1 MKKQYIFP
9 VLGFC
14 AAFLVTACS
23 DDDYAQTDFTR
34 PAGGNQ
40 IFLSCQSQ
48 LGDNKTVW
56 AADSKIGFFC
66 EQTKTVNLVVG
77 VAAPYVGQTEGM
89 FYTQVVWGKETGEH
103 TFYAYIPYNKDN
115 TSAKAVAGVLS
126 NSQLQSGTS
135 NAHLT
140 NTALMYATAKSA
152 EVETAVPM
160 TLDMH
165 WDI

>member
-1 MKKQYIFP
+1 
-9 VLGFC
+9 
-14 AAFLVTACS
+14 
-23 DDDYAQTDFTR
+23 
-34 PAGGNQ
+34 
-40 IFLSCQSQ
+40 
-48 LGDNKTVW
+48 
-56 AADSKIGFFC
+56 
-66 EQTKTVNLVVG
+66 
-77 VAAPYVGQTEGM
+77 M

-160 TLDMH
+160 TFRHALGYLDISCKTSVKYVGWKVKSIEFSTEDGIALAGDYKFDLTTGQFAIADGSSKIELRVDNTRH
-165 WDI
+165 SLRTEYFTDICL

>member
-1 MKKQYIFP
+1 MNPYK
-9 VLGFC
+9 
-14 AAFLVTACS
+14 A
-23 DDDYAQTDFTR
+23 DYNGLITR
-34 PAGGNQ
+34 FAVSYTH
-40 IFLSCQSQ
+40 L
-48 LGDNKTVW
+48 
-56 AADSKIGFFC
+56 
-66 EQTKTVNLVVG
+66 
-77 VAAPYVGQTEGM
+77 
-89 FYTQVVWGKETGEH
+89 YTQVVWGKETGEH

-160 TLDMH
+160 TLDRKSVV
-165 WDI
+165 

>member
-9 VLGFC
+9 VLGLC
-14 AAFLVTACS
+14 AAFLATACS

-66 EQTKTVNLVVG
+66 EQTKTVNLAVG
-77 VAAPYVGQTEGM
+77 VAAPYVGQAEGM
-89 FYTQVVWGKETGEH
+89 FYTQVV
-103 TFYAYIPYNKDN
+103 
-115 TSAKAVAGVLS
+115 
-126 NSQLQSGTS
+126 
-135 NAHLT
+135 
-140 NTALMYATAKSA
+140 
-152 EVETAVPM
+152 
-160 TLDMH
+160 
-165 WDI
+165 

>member
-14 AAFLVTACS
+14 AAFFVTACS

-34 PAGGNQ
+34 PAGGNH
-40 IFLSCQSQ
+40 IFLKCRSQ

-89 FYTQVVWGKETGEH
+89 FYTH
-103 TFYAYIPYNKDN
+103 R
-115 TSAKAVAGVLS
+115 
-126 NSQLQSGTS
+126 
-135 NAHLT
+135 
-140 NTALMYATAKSA
+140 
-152 EVETAVPM
+152 
-160 TLDMH
+160 
-165 WDI
+165 